1 VSQSPLGFPYGHA
14 AARNSACLRRFGD
27 LLADPLFD
35 ARTEIV
41 AIVHRCN
48 GLFLNCLMM
57 ARLDRRSRAGDYT
70 QRSLATVKIGTAE
83 AKTFTLALV
92 RRESDLLQVK
102 SAVSQI

>member
-1 VSQSPLGFPYGHA
+1 
-14 AARNSACLRRFGD
+14 
-27 LLADPLFD
+27 
-35 ARTEIV
+35 
-41 AIVHRCN
+41 
-48 GLFLNCLMM
+48 MM